1 MCDAEHAKCLLAQ
14 QLSDL
19 LSDGMLPM
27 LRDLA
32 SKTTCSAQIL
42 RHIHSWLRKT
52 FELVGTILVG
62 CGAEYF
68 SLTVQQNNVMCLLQE
83 HQTPNTS
90 VHAHLSKEYDALQN
104 RLLQCWPSHVGHT

>member
-32 SKTTCSAQIL
+32 SKTIYMLSTNFASYSLLVAQDL
-42 RHIHSWLRKT
+42 
-52 FELVGTILVG
+52 
-62 CGAEYF
+62 
-68 SLTVQQNNVMCLLQE
+68 
-83 HQTPNTS
+83 
-90 VHAHLSKEYDALQN
+90 
-104 RLLQCWPSHVGHT
+104 